1 MAIMSL
7 HATCYPAN
15 QMADVK
21 TSLDSVDMNGLD
33 QLCKPMV
40 SYPPYVQRMSDL
52 CRDMV
57 RLDYI

>member
-1 MAIMSL
+1 MGIISL

-15 QMADVK
+15 EMVDVK
-21 TSLDSVDMNGLD
+21 SSLDSVDLNDLD
-33 QLCKPMV
+33 QLCKPMITH
-40 SYPPYVQRMSDL
+40 PAYVERMSDL